1 MEKPWSGR
9 FTEKTASIVD
19 SFTESISFDYR
30 LWKYDIIGS
39 IAHVKMLAR
48 QKIINKNITNKI
60 IKGLKEISEE
70 IKSNRFIFKKELED
84 IHMNIESAL
93 IDKIGEIGGMLHTA
107 RSRNDQ
113 VALDMRLYLRDETKE
128 IISLLKKLQ
137 TNFINLAVKHT
148 KTIIPGYTHMQHAQP
163 VLLSHHLLSY
173 VEMLQRDVERLFDSL
188 KRTNRLPLGAC
199 ALAGTSLPIDRSYVA
214 KILQFE
220 SVLQNSIDAISDRD
234 FIIEFLSDCAIL
246 IMHLSRLSEE
256 LILWCTTEFN
266 FAELPDAFATGS
278 SIMPQKKN
286 PDILELIRAKTGRV
300 YANLVNLLTIMKG
313 LPLSYNRDLQ
323 EDKPPLF
330 DTIDT
335 TKSCLKILIELLPK
349 IRFNIDIMRQ
359 SASTGFTTATDLA
372 EYLVK
377 KGIPFR
383 NAHKITGKIIAY
395 CINNNKNIE
404 SLSIEE
410 FKKFSDFFSNDIY
423 NYLSPENSINNKI
436 SEGSTSE
443 KEILKNIKRLKQII
457 KYEK

>member
-359 SASTGFTTATDLA
+359 SASMGFTTATDLA

-423 NYLSPENSINNKI
+423 NYLSPENSIKNKI

>member
-1 MEKPWSGR
+1 
-9 FTEKTASIVD
+9 
-19 SFTESISFDYR
+19 
-30 LWKYDIIGS
+30 
-39 IAHVKMLAR
+39 
-48 QKIINKNITNKI
+48 
-60 IKGLKEISEE
+60 
-70 IKSNRFIFKKELED
+70 
-84 IHMNIESAL
+84 
-93 IDKIGEIGGMLHTA
+93 
-107 RSRNDQ
+107 
-113 VALDMRLYLRDETKE
+113 MRLYLRDETKE

>member
-48 QKIINKNITNKI
+48 QKIINKNIANKI

-359 SASTGFTTATDLA
+359 SASMGFTTATDLA

-395 CINNNKNIE
+395 CINNNKSIE

>member
-48 QKIINKNITNKI
+48 QKIINKNIANKI

-359 SASTGFTTATDLA
+359 SASMGFTTATDLA

>member
-48 QKIINKNITNKI
+48 QKIINKNIANKI

-359 SASTGFTTATDLA
+359 SASMGFTTATDLA

-423 NYLSPENSINNKI
+423 NYLSPENSIKNKI